1 MDILQRI
8 LNSNTTLI
16 GFDTQNENS
25 VDKILQFIPSVTYF
39 KEVEANKVFE
49 HFESI
54 SHHRDYKLES
64 LLNDKSVNFV
74 IVDIS
79 SISFSFEEGEGILN
93 RSINMKKFIQGLQ
106 SLLYTLSNSDS
117 SVKFKLILLSKLYAS
132 FGTLQPP
139 TIHFLG
145 GNVGLHASDLV
156 LKFMGD
162 TISIEKD
169 RLTDNRYINNT
180 KKELREISIN
190 SLFDEIT
197 TTT

>member
-25 VDKILQFIPSVTYF
+25 VDKILQFIPSVIYF

-74 IVDIS
+74 VVDIS

-93 RSINMKKFIQGLQ
+93 RSRNIKKFIQGLQ

-132 FGTLQPP
+132 FGILQPP
-139 TIHFLG
+139 TIHFVG
-145 GNVGLHASDLV
+145 GNAGLHASDLV

-169 RLTDNRYINNT
+169 RTDNRYINNI

-190 SLFDEIT
+190 SLFNEIT